1 MLSPLPSLQTNF
13 DDSRQVNISGI
24 VANVP
29 SILSD
34 CFTHIFSHALVEGIF
49 RVSGSARR
57 MKLITADYSQYSEWL
72 ENDEK
77 KPNSHDIAGVIK
89 KYLRRYLDLID
100 GLFSNSCLSQLQ
112 KLYLAQL
119 RTKLDASS
127 DSFKSANTS
136 LASAHSLPS
145 VSEDETAV
153 PQVADLADSDAFLDS
168 VAHLLITKN
177 LLSKNE
183 LFLYLLQ
190 QLKELLRYEDQ
201 TKMSVANTLII
212 FQPYIF
218 DTLNL
223 LELQTFQDLL
233 SLLVV
238 NFDSFVQKYTCYKTI
253 LGGLEELDLDNVSVT
268 SSEEMA
274 TSPLTVYSSHNG
286 SPSKA
291 TGNSELRRKLI
302 SNRLSAFWD
311 TYNLPANRSKR
322 FSMNF
327 GSKSTDRLQSAEYL
341 AKKIPAV
348 CPHQVLEGENLE
360 VGYGPNLETPTVLHS
375 YNASADNTPTQTAQ
389 DSIEGYIEKYPSPS
403 SVLEKNFS
411 ILSVP
416 ENDARSHGVSELPA
430 RPALTKRTS
439 SKRKSFIALFKSTLS
454 VNSIPLAQQDEL
466 SPDSA
471 SNTPQTPPVSGTG
484 ASVDDLLLSE
494 TKIAEKKLFG
504 RAFSMRLK
512 RK

>member
-1 MLSPLPSLQTNF
+1 MQPQLPSLQTNF
-13 DDSRQVNISGI
+13 DDFRQVNINGI

-77 KPNSHDIAGVIK
+77 RPNSHDVAGVIK
-89 KYLRRYLDLID
+89 KYLRLYLDLID
-100 GLFSNSCLSQLQ
+100 GLFSSSCLSQLQ
-112 KLYLAQL
+112 RLYLAQI
-119 RTKLDASS
+119 RTKLDASL

-136 LASAHSLPS
+136 LASAHTLPS
-145 VSEDETAV
+145 VSEDEV
-153 PQVADLADSDAFLDS
+153 LEPQVADMDAFLDS

-190 QLKELLRYEDQ
+190 QLKELLRHEDQ
-201 TKMSVANTLII
+201 TKMSVANSLII

-218 DTLNL
+218 NTLNL

-238 NFDSFVQKYTCYKTI
+238 NFDTFVQKYTCYKTI

-286 SPSKA
+286 SPSKN
-291 TGNSELRRKLI
+291 TSNSELRRKLI

-322 FSMNF
+322 FSLNF
-327 GSKSTDRLQSAEYL
+327 GSKSTDRLQSSENL
-341 AKKIPAV
+341 TKKIPAV

-360 VGYGPNLETPTVLHS
+360 VPYGPNLGTPTVLNS
-375 YNASADNTPTQTAQ
+375 YNATADNTPTQAIQ
-389 DSIEGYIEKYPSPS
+389 DGIEGYIEKYPSPL
-403 SVLEKNFS
+403 SVPDKNSS

-416 ENDARSHGVSELPA
+416 ENDASSNGVSELPV
-430 RPALTKRTS
+430 RPTLTKRTS

-454 VNSIPLAQQDEL
+454 VNSIPLAHQDEL

-471 SNTPQTPPVSGTG
+471 SNTPQTPPVSGIG
-484 ASVDDLLLSE
+484 ASVDNLLLSE
-494 TKIAEKKLFG
+494 PNVAEKKLFG
-504 RAFSMRLK
+504 RAISMRLK